1 MAKSIYVGNLPFET
15 TGEDLAQL
23 FRTFGSVTSGEVII
37 DRFSGRSRGFGFVEM
52 SSDDEADQ
60 AIEALNGQSQG
71 GRPLIVNEARPHAE
85 SPRLEFP
92 RADEPAATAEMDA
105 ATEVAVISKRV
116 TASVTSELRFHPP
129 WVEVVPSLFLSR
141 RRAAPGNRP

>member
-15 TGEDLAQL
+15 TGEELAQL

-52 SSDDEADQ
+52 PSDDEADQ

-71 GRPLIVNEARPHAE
+71 GRTLIVSAARPQAE
-85 SPRLEFP
+85 PPRLELG
-92 RADEPAATAEMDA
+92 RGGRTGGQSREGRSHRGGSSGDADHRKHDED
-105 ATEVAVISKRV
+105 
-116 TASVTSELRFHPP
+116 
-129 WVEVVPSLFLSR
+129 
-141 RRAAPGNRP
+141 